1 MVKPILE
8 YASPVWSPYAVG
20 LTNSLEKVQN
30 NAIRWVYWLKKRDS
44 ITDCRNDHNISSLS
58 IRRRELDILFLRK
71 IEAGLFDVKLNNY
84 IRFSTAYDT
93 RGKSISW
100 TQRTNAWKYS
110 YYNRMSSDVKV
121 YFPPT

>member
-1 MVKPILE
+1 MPWDFYV
-8 YASPVWSPYAVG
+8 
-20 LTNSLEKVQN
+20 EKVQN

-110 YYNRMSSDVKV
+110 YYNRMRSDVKV